1 MFYDGVAKRAPELSF
16 LHFRRPHSV
25 KLVKDSKLHQ
35 DLKMALRSEAMSL
48 VQLYIPTELARD
60 SVAEIGDLKLIQF
73 QDVRPQTFVMQT

>member
-1 MFYDGVAKRAPELSF
+1 
-16 LHFRRPHSV
+16 
-25 KLVKDSKLHQ
+25 
-35 DLKMALRSEAMSL
+35 MALRSEAMSL